1 MQRLLIIELFSYRHI
16 NEYVRNV
23 CNEASKISAVH
34 ICVTEYNKLL
44 TKMSDK
50 KMGPP
55 FSYILCALTSSKT
68 NNQKP

>member
-1 MQRLLIIELFSYRHI
+1 MNTYPNVMKLARYLR
-16 NEYVRNV
+16 YV
-23 CNEASKISAVH
+23 
-34 ICVTEYNKLL
+34 CVTEYNKLL

-68 NNQKP
+68 DNPKP

>member
-16 NEYVRNV
+16 NEYVPNV
-23 CNEASKISAVH
+23 MKLARYLRYV
-34 ICVTEYNKLL
+34 CVTEYNKLL
-44 TKMSDK
+44 TKMSDE

-55 FSYILCALTSSKT
+55 FSYILCALTSNKT

>member
-1 MQRLLIIELFSYRHI
+1 MKTYPNVMKLVRYLR
-16 NEYVRNV
+16 YV
-23 CNEASKISAVH
+23 
-34 ICVTEYNKLL
+34 CVTEYNKLL

-55 FSYILCALTSSKT
+55 FSYILCALTSNKT